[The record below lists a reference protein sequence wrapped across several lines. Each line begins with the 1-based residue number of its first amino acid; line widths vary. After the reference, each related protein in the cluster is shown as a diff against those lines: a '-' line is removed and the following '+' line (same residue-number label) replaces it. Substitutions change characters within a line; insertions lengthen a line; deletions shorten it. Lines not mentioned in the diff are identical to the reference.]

1 MRYCTYAFK
10 ALLLSGSIIAMSCS
24 QGATTSSSMVNSKRD
39 VISLDNMETGILQ
52 EVNAYRKKIGKP
64 ALQMMDAA
72 SAQAAI
78 HSRNM
83 AQQKTAFGHD
93 GFETRVANIRKQAT
107 AININAAAENVAFGE
122 LTAQKVVDGW
132 LHSPGHKKNIEGDYN
147 LTGIGVSRDKNGR
160 VYYTQIFLHKQ
171 G

>member
-1 MRYCTYAFK
+1 MRYYTHAFK

-24 QGATTSSSMVNSKRD
+24 QGATTSSSVVSSRAKRD
-39 VISLDNMETGILQ
+39 VISLDGMENGILQ
-52 EVNAYRKKIGKP
+52 QVNAYRRKIGKP

-72 SAQAAI
+72 STQAEI

-93 GFETRVANIRKQAT
+93 GFESRISNIRKQSSAT
-107 AININAAAENVAFGE
+107 INSAAENVAFGE

-147 LTGIGVSRDKNGR
+147 FTGIGVARDKNGR
-160 VYYTQIFLHKQ
+160 IYYTQIFLRK
-171 G
+171 